1 MKKRITSL
9 ILALILMMTVFLFGN
24 SNCNVTAAKEIQYI
38 DNSDLTPKYVT
49 DDKVTLEG
57 EYTPDWVKTLIMAE
71 VRIETCT
78 PEGTLKSA
86 VKILDHYQEMGVNG
100 LWITP
105 VADRDDSGDNNG
117 YINYG
122 PHTIY
127 PGMTGTDDYDKGW
140 QEFAKFVAK
149 AHERN
154 IRIFLDITSWG
165 VCGSDV
171 PIFKEHPNFSTG
183 YPDSSWGGVGF
194 NWDDAEFRK
203 WYKQVMIDIA
213 VNTNVDGFR
222 LDVEPRYAGEEFHK
236 EVRNE
241 LLKLGRKI
249 SLMSELSG
257 GTTNVYDFTQIG
269 VSFEDETGVARQ
281 LKTPAWFVEGYAKI
295 VDSVKSGA
303 GSIRADSKRFFTYDI
318 VDHDCWDTA
327 VNGDRLVIGYQA
339 IFAPYIPLW
348 MMGEEFNGVK
358 SNKVSQVYYFSPLD
372 WESLEKNRQFYED
385 VKKMIR
391 IRRMYP
397 EIFNYYPDAHTDAN
411 ICKVTV
417 SGNEEMQAYARYYGD
432 KAIIIVPNN
441 NIHKTDGKMT
451 VYLPF
456 EDINLSNYRKY
467 TITDVNTGKLI
478 VSGTKTQVSRFQ
490 TTVKQGYIGVF
501 EVKAEGYVEAGK
513 LADGNYDETL
523 YNENDFGDSDNGND
537 LEESDNKSK
546 NSKKKKTIRYKIPGT
561 NLEIPWYFIV
571 IGALILI
578 AAATIII
585 IIFIKKKRKKNLQ

>member
-1 MKKRITSL
+1 
-9 ILALILMMTVFLFGN
+9 
-24 SNCNVTAAKEIQYI
+24 
-38 DNSDLTPKYVT
+38 
-49 DDKVTLEG
+49 
-57 EYTPDWVKTLIMAE
+57 MA
-71 VRIETCT
+71 V
-78 PEGTLKSA
+78 
-86 VKILDHYQEMGVNG
+86 
-100 LWITP
+100 
-105 VADRDDSGDNNG
+105 
-117 YINYG
+117 
-122 PHTIY
+122 
-127 PGMTGTDDYDKGW
+127 
-140 QEFAKFVAK
+140 
-149 AHERN
+149 
-154 IRIFLDITSWG
+154 
-165 VCGSDV
+165 
-171 PIFKEHPNFSTG
+171 
-183 YPDSSWGGVGF
+183 
-194 NWDDAEFRK
+194 
-203 WYKQVMIDIA
+203 
-213 VNTNVDGFR
+213 
-222 LDVEPRYAGEEFHK
+222 
-236 EVRNE
+236 
-241 LLKLGRKI
+241 
-249 SLMSELSG
+249 
-257 GTTNVYDFTQIG
+257 
-269 VSFEDETGVARQ
+269 
-281 LKTPAWFVEGYAKI
+281 
-295 VDSVKSGA
+295 
-303 GSIRADSKRFFTYDI
+303 
-318 VDHDCWDTA
+318 
-327 VNGDRLVIGYQA
+327 YQA